1 METEVSVVK
10 ALAGADLSGTS
21 GILLLLVFVI
31 LPAIWKIWNWS
42 KETSAQG
49 LLYSQLSELVT
60 NQRKELDEMYSER
73 LKMQEQIFELKSKV
87 EKLEE
92 ADKTVDVLKRK
103 LNEKDLIISA
113 RDTRIS
119 SLLEELLGMKDR
131 IHDLELKLK
140 LDEESFCK
148 NCSRGVIPA
157 SSIFLTDSNED
168 L

>member
-1 METEVSVVK
+1 MEAILASQAGGVSGLLIVLILVVIPFIVK
-10 ALAGADLSGTS
+10 
-21 GILLLLVFVI
+21 F
-31 LPAIWKIWNWS
+31 WNWS

-87 EKLEE
+87 DKLEE

-148 NCSRGVIPA
+148 NCSRGAIPV

>member
-1 METEVSVVK
+1 MEAILASQMGGIPGLLIILILVVIPFIVK
-10 ALAGADLSGTS
+10 
-21 GILLLLVFVI
+21 F
-31 LPAIWKIWNWS
+31 WNWS

-87 EKLEE
+87 DRLEE
-92 ADKTVDVLKRK
+92 ADKIVDVLKRK

-119 SLLEELLGMKDR
+119 NLLEELLGMKDR

-140 LDEESFCK
+140 LDEENFCK
-148 NCSRGVIPA
+148 NCSRSAIPA

>member
-1 METEVSVVK
+1 MEAILASQAGGISGLLIILILVVIPFIVK
-10 ALAGADLSGTS
+10 
-21 GILLLLVFVI
+21 F
-31 LPAIWKIWNWS
+31 WNWS

-60 NQRKELDEMYSER
+60 TQRKELDEMYSER
-73 LKMQEQIFELKSKV
+73 LKMQEQIFELKNKV
-87 EKLEE
+87 DKLEE

-140 LDEESFCK
+140 LDEENFCK
-148 NCSRGVIPA
+148 NCSRVAIPV
-157 SSIFLTDSNED
+157 SNVFLTDSNED